1 MMETDIKNTNT
12 DIGYDNRQ
20 KKKEVGR
27 MVKFFLFSIS
37 AGIIEIL
44 AFTILNELTEWT
56 YWPTYLIALVLS
68 VLWNFTLNR
77 RYTFK
82 SETNVPKAMIKVA
95 IFYCIFTPASTILG
109 NYLAETLKWNE
120 YIVTMIN
127 MVMNFVLEYGY
138 DRLVVFRNSI
148 DTNKLVK

>member
-1 MMETDIKNTNT
+1 ML
-12 DIGYDNRQ
+12 
-20 KKKEVGR
+20 
-27 MVKFFLFSIS
+27 VKFFLFSIS

-82 SETNVPKAMIKVA
+82 SETNVPKAMLQVA
-95 IFYCIFTPASTILG
+95 IFYCIFTPASTIFG
-109 NYLAETLKWNE
+109 NYLAEILKWNE

-148 DTNKLVK
+148 DINKLVK